1 MLVAIDKRGSVSL
14 PAAVRKEFGLQPG
27 TYLDL
32 TVQAGGTIVLNP
44 VAVYPTVRLAPEGLT
59 KLAEARASGSG
70 DLPDWLREEMT
81 DAKADP
87 Q

>member
-1 MLVAIDKRGSVSL
+1 MLVSIDKRGGVSL
-14 PAAVRKEFGLQPG
+14 PASFRKEFGLLPG

-32 TVQAGGTIVLNP
+32 AVQSGGTFVLSP
-44 VAVYPTVRLAPEGLT
+44 VAVYPTVRLAPEGLA
-59 KLAEARASGSG
+59 KLTEARESGTAEM
-70 DLPDWLREEMT
+70 PDWLKGDMS

>member
-14 PAAVRKEFGLQPG
+14 PAAFRKEFGLHPG

-32 TVQAGGTIVLNP
+32 TVESGGTIVLNP
-44 VAVYPTVRLAPEGLT
+44 VAVYPTVRLAPEGLA
-59 KLAEARASGSG
+59 KLAEARESGTTE
-70 DLPDWLREEMT
+70 LPDWLKREMS